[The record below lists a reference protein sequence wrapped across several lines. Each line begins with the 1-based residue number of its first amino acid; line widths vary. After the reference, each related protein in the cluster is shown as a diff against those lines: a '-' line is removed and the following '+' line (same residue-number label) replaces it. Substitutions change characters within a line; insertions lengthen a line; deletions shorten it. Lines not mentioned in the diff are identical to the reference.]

1 MCRLDVG
8 MVMTKH
14 AGNLLITHPSGRQ
27 DAIPMQDKPIRIG
40 SAADNDMVLLEPAIA
55 PYQASIRCSDH
66 GDVTITTAGVEIDL
80 PCASASAATVRIGG
94 YVLNYAGAE
103 AADHSS
109 TYVMRQAAAPAHY
122 ARTDEAALLSALL
135 AHDEWAVH
143 EPRLLGSH
151 EAATIEMPAL
161 TEAVTIEMSAL
172 TVERANDR

>member
-27 DAIPMQDKPIRIG
+27 DAIPMQGKPMRIG
-40 SAADNDMVLLEPAIA
+40 SAADNDIVLLEPTTAA
-55 PYQASIRCSDH
+55 YHASIRCSDH
-66 GDVTITTAGVEIDL
+66 GGLTITIAGVEIEL
-80 PCASASAATVRIGG
+80 PRASASAATLRIGG
-94 YVLNYAGAE
+94 YVLNYAAGE

-122 ARTDEAALLSALL
+122 ARTDESALLSALL
-135 AHDEWAVH
+135 AHDEWAAY
-143 EPRLLGSH
+143 EPRLLDSH

-161 TEAVTIEMSAL
+161 TEAVTIEMPAL
-172 TVERANDR
+172 SVE